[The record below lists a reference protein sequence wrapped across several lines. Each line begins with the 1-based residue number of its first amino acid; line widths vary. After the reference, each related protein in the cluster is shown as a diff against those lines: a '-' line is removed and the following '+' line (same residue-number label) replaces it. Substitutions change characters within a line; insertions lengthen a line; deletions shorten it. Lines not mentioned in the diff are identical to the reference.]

1 MSTPSTRPVTASGAS
16 HAYHDAEGDL
26 YIKYKKLQK
35 QLEFLQVLHIVT
47 SQIQHKLLSLNCIM
61 STCSLHTLHT
71 AGSHLHIM
79 SEQGGARG
87 VQMSEMF
94 R

>member
-47 SQIQHKLLSLNCIM
+47 SQIQH
-61 STCSLHTLHT
+61 
-71 AGSHLHIM
+71 
-79 SEQGGARG
+79 
-87 VQMSEMF
+87 
-94 R
+94 

>member
-47 SQIQHKLLSLNCIM
+47 SQIQHKLLSLNCI
-61 STCSLHTLHT
+61 SICSLRTLPT
-71 AGSHLHIM
+71 AGSHLHVM